1 MNDNFPHPVRKYL
14 EKYSYRRWILEAD
27 KKDKIRA
34 AVIIPAIKEYENLK
48 RLLHSLSENDSACLE
63 HSLIL
68 FVINNFVSSEAAVK
82 EENIKTMNYIRPMI
96 ANNKVNIGL
105 IDASSAGMEMPEKEG
120 GVGFARKIGMDLA
133 LTAFDYSDERKKFL
147 VSLDA
152 DCTVE
157 KKYLSEL
164 FKYFNG
170 TNSGAAVLKYR
181 HDLSGKSR
189 KTAAIICYE
198 IFLRYYVL
206 GLRYSGS
213 PYSFHT
219 IGSAFACDC
228 ETYIKAEGMNK
239 KKAAEDFYFLQKAA
253 KNAAI
258 GRINSTSVFPS
269 SRVSWRV
276 PFGTGARVSQ
286 FKSGEESCLLYN
298 PAAFSILKKWLSFF
312 NSSEI
317 LDAEHYLRSAKNINP
332 GLFDFLIK
340 QNFKKDFVNIL
351 NNSTAVK
358 QLAIQKFR
366 WFDGFRT
373 LKLIHYLRDNEYPMI
388 NMFDALDTFLEWLN
402 YKDKP
407 LRPKQII
414 PPLDIQKEYLEI
426 LRNLDEK
433 LN

>member
-1 MNDNFPHPVRKYL
+1 MNENFPSPVRKYL

-96 ANNKVNIGL
+96 MNNKLNIGL
-105 IDASSAGMEMPEKEG
+105 IDASSAGMEMPEKVG

-133 LTAFDYSDERKKFL
+133 LTEFDYSDERNKFL

-157 KKYLSEL
+157 KNYLSEL

-170 TNSGAAVLKYR
+170 SNSGAAVLKYR
-181 HDLSGKSR
+181 HDLSGSSEQ
-189 KTAAIICYE
+189 TAAIICYE

-219 IGSAFACDC
+219 IGSAFACNYG
-228 ETYIKAEGMNK
+228 TYIKSEGMNK
-239 KKAAEDFYFLQKAA
+239 KKAAEDFYFLQKTA
-253 KNAAI
+253 KNTVI
-258 GRINSTSVFPS
+258 GRINSTTVFPA

-276 PFGTGARVSQ
+276 PFGTGAKVSH
-286 FKSGEESCLLYN
+286 FKSAEESYLIYN
-298 PAAFSILKKWLSFF
+298 PAVFSILKEWLSFF

-317 LDAEHYLRSAKNINP
+317 LDAEHYLRSAENISR
-332 GLFDFLIK
+332 GLFDFLIQ
-340 QNFKKDFVNIL
+340 QNFKKDFKSIL
-351 NNSTAVK
+351 SNSKTVT
-358 QLAIQKFR
+358 QLTRQKFR

-373 LKLIHYLRDNEYPMI
+373 LRLIHYLRDNEYPMI
-388 NMFDALDTFLEWLN
+388 NMFNALDTFLEWIN
-402 YKDKP
+402 FKDKP
-407 LRPKQII
+407 PYPKQII

-426 LRNLDEK
+426 LRYLDE
-433 LN
+433 N

>member
-1 MNDNFPHPVRKYL
+1 MNDNFPRPVRKYL
-14 EKYSYRRWILEAD
+14 EKYSYRRWILEAH

-34 AVIIPAIKEYENLK
+34 VVIIPAIKEYENLK
-48 RLLHSLSENDSACLE
+48 RLFHSLSENDSVCLE

-96 ANNKVNIGL
+96 ANNNVNIGL

-157 KKYLSEL
+157 KNYLSEL

-219 IGSAFACDC
+219 IGSAFACDY

-258 GRINSTSVFPS
+258 GRINSTTVFPS

-276 PFGTGARVSQ
+276 PFGTGAKVSQ

-298 PAAFSILKKWLSFF
+298 PGAFSILKEWLSFF
-312 NSSEI
+312 NISEI
-317 LDAEHYLRSAKNINP
+317 LDAEHYLRSAKNINS

-351 NNSTAVK
+351 NNSTTIT

-373 LKLIHYLRDNEYPMI
+373 LRLIHYLRDNEYPMI

-426 LRNLDEK
+426 LRNLDEE